1 MLGFLCVSAPGGR
14 VEFDSGVV
22 RASIVAGLPLS
33 ERVSLHRRTALTIED
48 LAAGSVANHLGEL
61 AYHWSAAASVGA
73 SAEASSWARR
83 AADEA
88 MRVLAFGEAEYT
100 ARPRVCGR
108 LYRHRAC

>member
-73 SAEASSWARR
+73 SAEASS
-83 AADEA
+83 
-88 MRVLAFGEAEYT
+88 
-100 ARPRVCGR
+100 
-108 LYRHRAC
+108 